1 MQFYTADI
9 KVSLEMH
16 ESMVISW
23 CQRELWARHINLMKH
38 TVTFFPFRFSYCLNC
53 NHKTVLKIAV
63 QVKKGKVLNG
73 VLFFSQVCSN
83 GLC

>member
-1 MQFYTADI
+1 MKFPSLFFFFSPVQMFEMQFYTADI

-38 TVTFFPFRFSYCLNC
+38 TVTFSPS
-53 NHKTVLKIAV
+53 VLGIA
-63 QVKKGKVLNG
+63 
-73 VLFFSQVCSN
+73 
-83 GLC
+83 